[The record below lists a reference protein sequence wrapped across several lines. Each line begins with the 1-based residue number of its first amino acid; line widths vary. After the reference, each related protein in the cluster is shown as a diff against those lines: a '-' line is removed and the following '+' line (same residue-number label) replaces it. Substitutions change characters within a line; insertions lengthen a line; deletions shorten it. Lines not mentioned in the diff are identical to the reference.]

1 MNNTQATIH
10 SMQQIGQKIL
20 NEYKQ
25 EVTEEDSLI
34 LDRLHNDLLDLLV
47 EIDKRRPKPTAW

>member
-1 MNNTQATIH
+1 MNSPQATIH

-25 EVTEEDSLI
+25 EVTESDSLV

-47 EIDKRRPKPTAW
+47 AIDKRRPKPKSW

>member
-10 SMQQIGQKIL
+10 SMQQVGQKIL

-34 LDRLHNDLLDLLV
+34 LDRLHNELFDLLV
-47 EIDKRRPKPTAW
+47 KIDKRRLKSKHW

>member
-1 MNNTQATIH
+1 MNSPQATIH
-10 SMQQIGQKIL
+10 SIQAIGQKIL

-25 EVTEEDSLI
+25 EITELDSLV

-47 EIDKRRPKPTAW
+47 EIDKRRSKPTAW